1 MKMGDDVQKRL
12 QGEGKEDKD
21 RGDEVI
27 DRINN
32 MRWIIQQER
41 GNRMRILGRIGG
53 KGRMHQQM
61 SRKKQ
66 SKEEAGRT

>member
-32 MRWIIQQER
+32 IRWIIQQER
-41 GNRMRILGRIGG
+41 GNRMRILGRTGG
-53 KGRMHQQM
+53 KGRMHQDEQKEAEQRG
-61 SRKKQ
+61 SRKN
-66 SKEEAGRT
+66 